1 MAKDQFGN
9 YVANQTSASEDL
21 TSEFA
26 TGTQQVFGSEDG
38 DVVDGVPQVT
48 PTTET
53 AIYIGT
59 DGTQYQ
65 WFGGA
70 WH

>member
-1 MAKDQFGN
+1 MITVTIPDPTKADGLPVVIGAPKQIFG
-9 YVANQTSASEDL
+9 AA
-21 TSEFA
+21 
-26 TGTQQVFGSEDG
+26 DG
-38 DVVDGVPQVT
+38 GVVNGVPQVT
-48 PTTET
+48 PITDE
-53 AIYIGT
+53 AIYIGA